1 MGPNTVTG
9 HHSVIYTSECAI
21 NFTIRIARIVL
32 TSHADSVEIRPAVQ
46 NQENEWIQRKL
57 RGLIWTKDEG
67 GWYVDRETGRNH
79 LVYPSFMTH
88 YWLRT
93 VWPGW
98 RGFEVRGGRR
108 WGRFYVG
115 LFSGKVRRN
124 KWILAVIVVVFGWYL
139 GETRVDIS

>member
-1 MGPNTVTG
+1 
-9 HHSVIYTSECAI
+9 
-21 NFTIRIARIVL
+21 
-32 TSHADSVEIRPAVQ
+32 
-46 NQENEWIQRKL
+46 
-57 RGLIWTKDEG
+57 
-67 GWYVDRETGRNH
+67 
-79 LVYPSFMTH
+79 MTH